1 MLFLN
6 AVYGEK
12 KINISKINF
21 LYILNIDIYAVK
33 TPQKEQN
40 ISKDSA
46 LWKLM
51 STVNAQVDG
60 FFL

>member
-1 MLFLN
+1 M
-6 AVYGEK
+6 EKKK
-12 KINISKINF
+12 KINIAKINF
-21 LYILNIDIYAVK
+21 LYILNIYIAVK